1 MKNKV
6 FQKSINQI
14 NFILTRFNFTSEHFA
29 EEINFLLTN
38 YKIPLFDPSSF
49 ADKLLARLHHLL
61 ILESWTLEPP
71 YFTNEQ
77 QVQAL
82 QRLRR
87 ILDLNDWLEL
97 VCKTDPANYDP
108 LPYQLRRKR
117 TISRL
122 QQLIQSFHS
131 PAFGA
136 LASCPPVGTC
146 PKLN

>member
-1 MKNKV
+1 MNPRDA
-6 FQKSINQI
+6 
-14 NFILTRFNFTSEHFA
+14 L
-29 EEINFLLTN
+29 
-38 YKIPLFDPSSF
+38 
-49 ADKLLARLHHLL
+49 
-61 ILESWTLEPP
+61 
-71 YFTNEQ
+71 FTNEQ

-97 VCKTDPANYDP
+97 VRKTDPINYDP

-117 TISRL
+117 TTSRL

-136 LASCPPVGTC
+136 LASCPPVRTC
-146 PKLN
+146 PEFN